1 MKEIFKNRLGRVV
14 SPKTVDFI
22 ERPVME
28 PAGDEVVVKIAASAV
43 CGSDLHIFS
52 GRHPSVPLP
61 VTIGH
66 EFSGDVAALGRDVSK
81 VKEGDRVTVEPC
93 IACGKC
99 DACLHGNYGYCEHIS
114 FTYRN
119 GDGAMADYITVRE
132 PCVYP
137 LPPYLSYKA
146 GALIE
151 PLSVAAHAVRRA
163 DIKLGEKVLVI
174 GAGAIGILVTALCRL
189 SGAGETVVCDYS
201 SSRLRMAKEFGAG
214 LTVSPKEGGDL
225 EKTLRELT
233 GGTGMDKTFECVGR
247 ESTFIQAMTS
257 LRRNG
262 LATIIG
268 IFEEPDITIDAMR
281 FINYE
286 IRVQGSQ
293 GYCWDFPIALKMSE
307 RIDLEKLVTH
317 EFPLDDLQRALE
329 TCFDPQAESI
339 KVILKPG
346 VER

>member
-1 MKEIFKNRLGRVV
+1 MKELFKNRLGRVV

-22 ERPVME
+22 ERPIME
-28 PAGDEVVVKIAASAV
+28 PTGNEVVVKIAASAV
-43 CGSDLHIFS
+43 CGSDMHIFS

-66 EFSGDVAALGRDVSK
+66 EFSGDVIALGGDVSR

-93 IACGKC
+93 IVCGKC

-119 GDGAMADYITVRE
+119 GDGAMADYITVKE
-132 PCVYP
+132 PYVYR
-137 LPPYLSYKA
+137 LPERLSYKA

-151 PLSVAAHAVRRA
+151 PMSVATHAVRRA
-163 DIKLGEKVLVI
+163 GIGLGEKVLVI

-189 SGAGETVVCDYS
+189 SGAGEILVCDYS
-201 SSRLRMAKEFGAG
+201 ASRLEKAKEFGASRTINPG
-214 LTVSPKEGGDL
+214 KGDELEGIV
-225 EKTLRELT
+225 RET
-233 GGTGMDKTFECVGR
+233 SGGTGMDKTFECVGR

-262 LATIIG
+262 LATIVG
-268 IFEEPDITIDAMR
+268 IFEEPNITINAMS

-307 RIDLEKLVTH
+307 RLDLEKLVTH
-317 EFPLDDLQRALE
+317 EFPLEDLQKALE
-329 TCFDPQAESI
+329 TCFNPRAESV

-346 VER
+346 AGR

>member
-1 MKEIFKNRLGRVV
+1 MKELFKNRLGRVV

-28 PAGDEVVVKIAASAV
+28 PEDNEVVIKIVSSAI
-43 CGSDLHIFS
+43 CGSDMHIFS
-52 GRHPSVPLP
+52 GKHPSVPLP
-61 VTIGH
+61 VTVGH
-66 EFSGDVAALGRDVSK
+66 EFAGDVIALGKSVSK
-81 VKEGDRVTVEPC
+81 VREGDRVTVEPC
-93 IACGKC
+93 IVCGKC

-119 GDGAMADYITVRE
+119 GDGAMANYITVKE
-132 PCVYP
+132 PYVYP
-137 LPPYLSYKA
+137 LPLHLSYNA

-151 PLSVAAHAVRRA
+151 PMSVATHAVRRA

-174 GAGAIGILVTALCRL
+174 GAGAIGILVTALCRQ
-189 SGAGETVVCDYS
+189 SGAGDIVVCDYS
-201 SSRLRMAKEFGAG
+201 ASRLAMAKEFGAS
-214 LTVSPKEGGDL
+214 LTVNPKEGGDL
-225 EKTLRELT
+225 EKTIKEIT
-233 GGTGMDKTFECVGR
+233 AGTGMDKTFECVGR

-268 IFEEPDITIDAMR
+268 IFEEPNININVMR
-281 FINYE
+281 FITHE

-307 RIDLEKLVTH
+307 HIDLEKLVTH
-317 EFPLDDLQRALE
+317 EFPLDELQKALE
-329 TCFDPQAESI
+329 TCFDPSAESI
-339 KVILKPG
+339 KVLLKP
-346 VER
+346 

>member
-1 MKEIFKNRLGRVV
+1 MKELFKNRIGRVV

-28 PAGDEVVVKIAASAV
+28 PAGNEVVVKIAASAV
-43 CGSDLHIFS
+43 CGSDIHIFS

-61 VTIGH
+61 VTVGH
-66 EFSGDVAALGRDVSK
+66 EFSGDVVALGRNVSK
-81 VKEGDRVTVEPC
+81 VREGDRVTVEPC
-93 IACGKC
+93 LVCGKC
-99 DACLHGNYGYCEHIS
+99 DACLHGNYGYCENIS

-119 GDGAMADYITVRE
+119 GDGAMADYITVKE
-132 PCVYP
+132 PYVYR
-137 LPPYLSYKA
+137 LPDRLSYKA

-151 PLSVAAHAVRRA
+151 PMSVATHAVRRA
-163 DIKLGEKVLVI
+163 DIRLGEKVLVI
-174 GAGAIGILVTALCRL
+174 GAGAIGILVTALCKL
-189 SGAGETVVCDYS
+189 SGAGDILVCDYS
-201 SSRLRMAKEFGAG
+201 ASRLKMAGEFGASRVINPG
-214 LTVSPKEGGDL
+214 KGDSL
-225 EKTLRELT
+225 EKIVEETS

-247 ESTFIQAMTS
+247 ESTFVQAMTS

-268 IFEEPDITIDAMR
+268 IFEEPNITINAMN

-293 GYCWDFPIALKMSE
+293 GYCWDFPIALRMSE
-307 RIDLEKLVTH
+307 RLDLEKLVTH
-317 EFPLDDLQRALE
+317 EFPLEDLQRALE
-329 TCFDPQAESI
+329 TCFDPGAESV

-346 VER
+346 AGL

>member
-1 MKEIFKNRLGRVV
+1 MKELFKNRLGRVV

-22 ERPVME
+22 ERPVNE
-28 PAGDEVVVKIAASAV
+28 PEPNEVVVKIVASAI
-43 CGSDLHIFS
+43 CGSDMHIFS
-52 GRHPSVPLP
+52 GKHPSVSLP

-66 EFSGDVAALGRDVSK
+66 EFAGDVVALGENVSK
-81 VKEGDRVTVEPC
+81 LKTGDRVTVEPC
-93 IACGKC
+93 IVCGKC

-119 GDGAMADYITVRE
+119 GDGAMAHYITVKE
-132 PCVYP
+132 PCVYR
-137 LPPYLSYKA
+137 LPEHLSYKA

-151 PLSVAAHAVRRA
+151 PLSVATHAVRRA

-174 GAGAIGILVTALCRL
+174 GAGAIGILVTAMCRIN
-189 SGAGETVVCDYS
+189 GAAEILVCDYS
-201 SSRLRMAKEFGAG
+201 SSRLAMAKEFGATG
-214 LTVSPKEGGDL
+214 TVNPKEGQEL
-225 EKTLRELT
+225 EQAVKELS

-262 LATIIG
+262 LATIVG
-268 IFEEPDITIDAMR
+268 IFEEPEIKINAMR

-293 GYCWDFPIALKMSE
+293 GYCWDFPIALQMSK
-307 RIDLEKLVTH
+307 RFDLEKLVTH
-317 EFPLDDLQRALE
+317 VFPLEELQKALE
-329 TCFDPQAESI
+329 TCFNPAAESI
-339 KVILKPG
+339 KVILQP
-346 VER
+346 

>member
-1 MKEIFKNRLGRVV
+1 MKELFKNRLGRVV

-28 PAGDEVVVKIAASAV
+28 PADDEVVVKIVASAI
-43 CGSDLHIFS
+43 CGSDMHIFS

-61 VTIGH
+61 VIIGH
-66 EFSGDVAALGRDVSK
+66 EFSGDVAAIGKGVRRV
-81 VKEGDRVTVEPC
+81 EPGDRITVEPC
-93 IACGKC
+93 IVCGKC
-99 DACLHGNYGYCEHIS
+99 DACLRGHYGYCEHIG

-119 GDGAMADYITVRE
+119 GDGAMANYITVKEAR
-132 PCVYP
+132 VYP
-137 LPPYLSYKA
+137 LPAHLSYQA

-151 PLSVAAHAVRRA
+151 PLSVATHAVRRA
-163 DIKLGEKVLVI
+163 DVGLGEKVLVI

-189 SGAGETVVCDYS
+189 REAGDIALCDHSAARLAMAREFGASRTINPREGDDLEKAAREISSGAG
-201 SSRLRMAKEFGAG
+201 
-214 LTVSPKEGGDL
+214 
-225 EKTLRELT
+225 
-233 GGTGMDKTFECVGR
+233 MDKSFECVGR

-257 LRRNG
+257 FRRNG

-268 IFEEPDITIDAMR
+268 IFEEPNIRIDAMR

-307 RIDLEKLVTH
+307 RIDLEKLITH
-317 EFPLDDLQRALE
+317 EFPLDDLQKALE
-329 TCFDPQAESI
+329 TCLDPREESI
-339 KVILKPG
+339 KLVLRP
-346 VER
+346 